1 MLKRRIGQA
10 FIWLGLAWLIA
21 TPLFWQFDLSKGQSG
36 FYDAFGMAPLG
47 ILHLLVFYGLI
58 LFGISLQGVSF
69 GALLLLSLYFP
80 IIQLV
85 NYPYLTY
92 RDVYVHAAP
101 VETILANG
109 TLSYTRD
116 PTPASWPASFDLHG
130 TSSIVLGLDLVTT
143 SYVLYF
149 AMVVILTLTTY
160 VFAKRM
166 EKKGYR
172 LAVYSAVL
180 FQCLFAN
187 YLFDFNHF
195 SRATFEFVYLFLFF
209 FSFMFFKGRRG
220 YLLQLLFTVA
230 TAITHPFAIFA
241 LTLFA
246 TSSFVL
252 TSLPTE
258 KFLWRGK
265 GPTFLTRI
273 ARALITEKIIFPLF
287 SIVTFTAWF
296 VFAGLQRFQ
305 EAIGIMQTF
314 LSPRYVSAVSQTFQ
328 TKAALPFWGSLLRE
342 LFRYSQLLLLLIAAI
357 LVVYVVY
364 ARLRY
369 REVDEILVGLASL
382 VPMALIILLLFLL
395 LPDWGIS
402 RASAFSA
409 FPAAFSSLVIAD
421 LFIGKRKLGRIAH
434 FVSRRKKVFLVLLLS
449 GIMTLSAAVMVLRFE
464 RNYYFGEATHK
475 TELSALSF
483 FFSVDSNS
491 PVAIVS
497 WRTWVYSAY
506 FNYEGS
512 HTTLGIWYKDLEK
525 MKGNSSDLLAREIA
539 LINGSARTPAAQAVI
554 RGMRDEFDFASF
566 DSPTIIL
573 DNITDFFLPEFSQI
587 YSNGYFSIFKHPLTL
602 TVNVIGNGS
611 VIKSPDQASYTYGA
625 NVTLTATPDYGWTFD
640 KWSVDAFGKNRT
652 TFVNMTRNMVVN
664 AEFIPEGAHYTLTVN
679 TVGNGVVERDKPGPF
694 YNLSD
699 LVQLRA
705 HAASGWYF
713 DGWSGGGAP
722 DMRTNPIV
730 VVIEKT
736 YTNNQVII
744 ANFAQN
750 P

>member
-1 MLKRRIGQA
+1 MSKRKIGQA
-10 FIWLGLAWLIA
+10 FIWLALAWLIA

-58 LFGISLQGVSF
+58 FLGISLQGVSF

-80 IIQLV
+80 FIQLV

-130 TSSIVLGLDLVTT
+130 TSSIVLGLDLVTAN
-143 SYVLYF
+143 YVLYF
-149 AMVVILTLTTY
+149 AMVVVLALTSY

-166 EKKGYR
+166 EKNGYR

-209 FSFMFFKGRRG
+209 FSFIFFKGRRG
-220 YLLQLLFTVA
+220 YLLQILFTVA
-230 TAITHPFAIFA
+230 TAITHPFASFA
-241 LTLFA
+241 LMLFA
-246 TSSFVL
+246 TSFFVL
-252 TSLPTE
+252 TSGFTERFLRRGKRPTLPT
-258 KFLWRGK
+258 K
-265 GPTFLTRI
+265 I
-273 ARALITEKIIFPLF
+273 ARAVITEKIIFPLF
-287 SIVTFTAWF
+287 AVVTFTAWF
-296 VFAGLQRFQ
+296 VFAGFQRFQ

-342 LFRYSQLLLLLIAAI
+342 LFRYSQLLLLGIACI

-369 REVDEILVGLASL
+369 REVDGILVGVASL

-421 LFIGKRKLGRIAH
+421 LFVGKRKLGRIAH
-434 FVSRRKKVFLVLLLS
+434 FILRKKKVFLVFLLS

-464 RNYYFGEATHK
+464 RNYYFGEITHK

-491 PVAIVS
+491 PIAIVS

-512 HTTLGIWYKDLEK
+512 HATLGIWYKDLEK
-525 MKGNSSDLLAREIA
+525 MKGNSSDLLQHESG
-539 LINGSARTPAAQAVI
+539 LINQSQAVI

-611 VIKSPDQASYTYGA
+611 VIKFPDQASYTYGD
-625 NVTLTATPDYGWTFD
+625 NVTLTATHDYGWKFD
-640 KWSVDAFGKNRT
+640 KWSVDAFGNNTT

-664 AEFIPEGAHYTLTVN
+664 ATFIPEGAHYTLTVKP
-679 TVGNGVVERDKPGPF
+679 VGNGVVERDKPGPF

-699 LVQLRA
+699 LVQLTA
-705 HAASGWYF
+705 VPASGWYF
-713 DGWSGGGAP
+713 AGWSVDVP
-722 DMRTNPIV
+722 DMMTNPTV
-730 VVIEKT
+730 VNMTRDK
-736 YTNNQVII
+736 VII
-744 ANFAQN
+744 ATFTQN